1 MTPFNRQLE
10 HLTTLGKHPGSK
22 DHAWHRAKEL
32 EADPSGLWQ
41 GITQALTAAVNGP
54 EKTGESAPQTL
65 TKRR

>member
-10 HLTTLGKHPGSK
+10 HLTTLGKNPGTK

-32 EADPSGLWQ
+32 EADQSGLWQ
-41 GITQALTAAVNGP
+41 GLTKALTDAVNGRVVSL
-54 EKTGESAPQTL
+54 ESAPQTL

>member
-41 GITQALTAAVNGP
+41 GISQALTAAVNGRAV
-54 EKTGESAPQTL
+54 TSESAPPKP